1 MESIKLVLISQA
13 EIFAPENIGVKD
25 ILISGET
32 IVAIADKIE
41 TSTLKPFDVIVIDA
55 KGKRAIPGLIDAH
68 VHIAGAGGEGGPST
82 RTPEMQLSQMIVGG
96 ITSIVGC
103 LGTDGVT
110 RRPDSVLMKVKS
122 LKAEGVS
129 AWMYTGSYQVPTP
142 TITGAIDRDLAL
154 VDEVIGVGEIA
165 LSDHRSSVPTTNE
178 LIRIAEQARV
188 GGMLGGK
195 AGIVNIHM
203 GDAKNPFNPIV
214 EAVKNSELKYKQFF
228 PTHCNRNDYIFEDA
242 KTYGKEGYVDI
253 TASSYPYFAEYEVK
267 PSTSIKEFLNA
278 GVPIE
283 HITMTSDG
291 NGSLPHFDDNGE
303 LVRLEMGQPKSIFT
317 EMSEAVTMD
326 KLPLEVALK
335 TVTSNVSRILK
346 LRNKGNIRVGAD
358 ADIVLIERDFTITE
372 VISRGRVMLSDK
384 KLLVKGTYEY

>member
-1 MESIKLVLISQA
+1 MESIKLLLISQA
-13 EIFAPENIGVKD
+13 EIYAPENIGVKD

-41 TSTLKPFDVIVIDA
+41 TSTLKPFDVKIIEA

-122 LKAEGVS
+122 LKVEGVS

-154 VDEVIGVGEIA
+154 IDEVIGVGEIA

-267 PSTSIKEFLNA
+267 PSTSIKELLNA

-317 EMSEAVTMD
+317 EMSEAVTID

-335 TVTSNVSRILK
+335 TVTYNVAKILK
-346 LRNKGNIRVGAD
+346 LRNKGNIRVGTD